1 LLKYFLEGKNM
12 ADIIENLT
20 NLNRILLKYK
30 KTVSSYK
37 ASKNTSVD
45 TLLDFD
51 TMYNNIVVIF
61 NDGIAIAKTLI
72 NLINDTVRK
81 DKNIDSIK
89 KLTSIYKSIIDSYCL
104 VGEHAANAIMRL
116 HGLSS
121 FIVTTVQS
129 YSNRRL
135 TMEPQRKSALDT
147 VTNLVKS
154 RSLEQLMKSEFS
166 RKLDA
171 INSILSRK
179 SIEKDKQSAERV
191 KLLSEMIAFITTLN
205 ETILNCYSTVSKEKL
220 TDDDYVINYL
230 VSIFEHNSEELSSLL
245 KQVKNVVPTNY

>member
-1 LLKYFLEGKNM
+1 M
-12 ADIIENLT
+12 ADIVEDLT
-20 NLNRILLKYK
+20 NLNKILLKYK

-37 ASKNTSVD
+37 VTKSTSVD

-61 NDGIAIAKTLI
+61 NDGVMIAKTLI

-81 DKNIDSIK
+81 DKSIDSIK
-89 KLTSIYKSIIDSYCL
+89 KLTSAYKSIIDSYCL
-104 VGEHAANAIMRL
+104 VSEHAANAIMKM

-135 TMEPQRKSALDT
+135 TMEPQRKSALSAAAN
-147 VTNLVKS
+147 VVKS
-154 RSLEQLMKSEFS
+154 RSLEQFMKSEFS
-166 RKLDA
+166 KKLDT
-171 INSILSRK
+171 INTILSRK
-179 SIEKDKQSAERV
+179 SIEKDKETAERT
-191 KLLSEMIAFITTLN
+191 KILSEMIAFITTLN
-205 ETILNCYSTVSKEKL
+205 ETVFNCYSTVSKEKL
-220 TDDDYVINYL
+220 SNDDYVIDYL
-230 VSIFEHNSEELSSLL
+230 ASIFEYNSEELSSLL